1 MIDKKEIKDFF
12 NKKIQEHGPTPEGL
26 GWNGEEAQNIRF
38 KQIIKVITK
47 KSNFTINHLGCG
59 YGALYDE
66 LVSHNFSN
74 LQYRGYDISDEMIK
88 AAKSKCKENNNLNFS
103 LIDNSSEMLSSD
115 YTVSSGIFNVKMNFS
130 DEDWYQYIIKTLQD
144 MNNHSQLGFA
154 FNMLTSYSDKEF
166 KREDL
171 YYGDPCH
178 FFDYCKRNF
187 SKNISLLHD
196 YNLYDFTIIVRK

>member
-1 MIDKKEIKDFF
+1 
-12 NKKIQEHGPTPEGL
+12 
-26 GWNGEEAQNIRF
+26 
-38 KQIIKVITK
+38 
-47 KSNFTINHLGCG
+47 
-59 YGALYDE
+59 
-66 LVSHNFSN
+66 
-74 LQYRGYDISDEMIK
+74 MIK